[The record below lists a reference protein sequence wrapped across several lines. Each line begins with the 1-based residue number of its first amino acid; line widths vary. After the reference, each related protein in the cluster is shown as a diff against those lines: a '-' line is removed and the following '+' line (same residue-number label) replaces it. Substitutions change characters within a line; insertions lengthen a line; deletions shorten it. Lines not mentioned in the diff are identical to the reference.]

1 MAKKI
6 VNGIGILETRS
17 DGSFIYMSKRGILN
31 IDNYE
36 ELMEVMREDNNS
48 LTRSQTETQSIL
60 SNNNNNSLTINR

>member
-6 VNGIGILETRS
+6 VTGILETRS

>member
-1 MAKKI
+1 MAKT
-6 VNGIGILETRS
+6 GILETRS

>member
-6 VNGIGILETRS
+6 VTGILETRS

-36 ELMEVMREDNNS
+36 ELMEVMRDDE
-48 LTRSQTETQSIL
+48 TPSQGCRTKR
-60 SNNNNNSLTINR
+60 NRC